1 MIHGGNEVLAFVVV
15 FVVVS
20 TAFVHVW
27 DKYWDGRARARESVL
42 RHEHLDD
49 AATNLSVVERE
60 SVAGGGAWTDD
71 GRFI

>member
-1 MIHGGNEVLAFVVV
+1 MSHGGNEVLAFLVV

-49 AATNLSVVERE
+49 AAAGVGVVERQAD
-60 SVAGGGAWTDD
+60 VG
-71 GRFI
+71 